1 MMTNTE
7 TAILSC
13 RSYSLERVEVLEL
26 AGVCDIATREVL
38 RHTVAG
44 ALEPAPKALIV
55 DLSGVEFCDA
65 GSAAVFLTAGRRT
78 RLVLIGAHGI
88 VNRVFEVLDP
98 SSTLPRSESVAQA
111 VTRLASAGNGARQP
125 A

>member
-1 MMTNTE
+1 MTTTE
-7 TAILSC
+7 TATLSC
-13 RSYSLERVEVLEL
+13 RSYFLERVEVLEII
-26 AGVCDIATREVL
+26 GVCDIATREVL

-44 ALEPAPKALIV
+44 ALEAAPKALVV

-78 RLVLIGAHGI
+78 PLVLIGAQRI
-88 VNRVFEVLDP
+88 VNRVFDVLDP
-98 SSTLPRSESVAQA
+98 GATLSRSGSVAEA
-111 VTRLASAGNGARQP
+111 VTRLASARNGAPQP